1 MIDYEVRL
9 ERCKRED
16 TKELMIQCMDKAAFD
31 NNKEQTDTFIFC
43 LELAGLLLIATVLLS
58 LLLRRCLND

>member
-16 TKELMIQCMDKAAFD
+16 TKELMIQCLDKASID
-31 NNKEQTDTFIFC
+31 NHKQEIESFVSA
-43 LELAGLLLIATVLLS
+43 LELVGVLIVVVIFGAWFLQKVFG
-58 LLLRRCLND
+58 

>member
-16 TKELMIQCMDKAAFD
+16 TKELMIQCMDKASID
-31 NNKEQTDTFIFC
+31 NHNDQINEFISA
-43 LELAGLLLIATVLLS
+43 LELVGIIIIVVLFGGWILQKVFG
-58 LLLRRCLND
+58 

>member
-16 TKELMIQCMDKAAFD
+16 TKDLVIQCIDKASID
-31 NNKEQTDTFIFC
+31 NHKEQIDTFMFA
-43 LELAGLLLIATVLLS
+43 LELAGAVFLAAILISYAMT
-58 LLLRRCLND
+58 RIFE